1 MSERVLIVIGTSAG
15 GVRALIKLVG
25 GLPKDLDASVCVAF
39 HAEPGRPSML
49 PDILNRLRT
58 LIASHPQ
65 SYAHL
70 IPGHLFLAPT
80 DYQLLIEGEQV
91 IVAHTPSQRPRND
104 IDRLFQSAAT
114 SYDSHVIAVILTGRL
129 TDGTR
134 GMQAVKE
141 RGGITIIQDP
151 DDAAF
156 PSMPRSAQVHCAIDY
171 CLPLV
176 QIASLLQRLVENA
189 ASVST

>member
-1 MSERVLIVIGTSAG
+1 MSEHALIVIGTSAG
-15 GVRALIKLVG
+15 GIRALIKLVG
-25 GLPKDLDASVCVAF
+25 GLPKDLNAPICIAL
-39 HAEPGRPSML
+39 HAEPGRPGEL
-49 PDILNRLRT
+49 LDILNRQRT
-58 LIASHPQ
+58 LIASHPH
-65 SYAHL
+65 SSIRL

-91 IVAHTPSQRPRND
+91 IAVYALSQRPRND
-104 IDRLFQSAAT
+104 IDLMFQSAAT
-114 SYDSHVIAVILTGRL
+114 SYGPRVIAVILTGRL

-134 GMQAVKE
+134 GMQVVKE

-156 PSMPRSAQVHCAIDY
+156 PSMPRSAQAHCAIDY

-176 QIASLLQRLVENA
+176 QIAPLLQQLVESA
-189 ASVST
+189 ASIST